1 MLCKLIVSVAG
12 LSNRDEY
19 GWDGSRAV
27 PLSLLKNI
35 FSWGRPRTNQY
46 RLAGRRQ
53 EEKTRKK
60 ICSLIW
66 IGDDAKLPPTS
77 GPFVRPSE

>member
-53 EEKTRKK
+53 EERKEEKREKK

-66 IGDDAKLPPTS
+66 IGDDAKMAK
-77 GPFVRPSE
+77 F